1 MLKGLEFS
9 FYVEA
14 IRKDGKDE
22 TGLSYLLLFFFFPSL
37 HLSLPQ
43 KEEDAKHLSWT
54 DMAVTM
60 ERELLHGSGPDL
72 INETSGGCV
81 H

>member
-1 MLKGLEFS
+1 MWKQLEKMERTKQDSHTFS
-9 FYVEA
+9 
-14 IRKDGKDE
+14 
-22 TGLSYLLLFFFFPSL
+22 FFFFPSL

-72 INETSGGCV
+72 INETSGGCG